1 MFVSALCC
9 AQKTDLQKERAAI
22 IRLLNMERKAN
33 FEKKYILFMSE
44 FSDSMISVNR
54 GVVSP
59 INMDETR
66 KRIQGYFN
74 KVEFLKWDD
83 IVAPKISFS
92 KNGSMTYAI
101 LQKQVI
107 LKIKDTRRETPSI
120 QQTLP
125 GLRSILKAGMNGS
138 SNATYRQTNN

>member
-1 MFVSALCC
+1 
-9 AQKTDLQKERAAI
+9 
-22 IRLLNMERKAN
+22 
-33 FEKKYILFMSE
+33 MSE

-83 IVAPKISFS
+83 IVAPKISF
-92 KNGSMTYAI
+92 K
-101 LQKQVI
+101 
-107 LKIKDTRRETPSI
+107 RRKHDICDRTETSNT
-120 QQTLP
+120 QNQ
-125 GLRSILKAGMNGS
+125 GYSAGKHPRYNKLCLGCDLS
-138 SNATYRQTNN
+138 